1 VETTTFLRRTIM
13 AQQNSYAG
21 FVASLETTSICIV
34 DDEGSTIWCGS
45 CPTDAAKIAGE
56 IRLRAL
62 GVVRVGLETGP
73 MWRAFSRSPG
83 WLGPSVMSV
92 TPYQVRAVRKRL
104 IDKTGTNDAWWVA
117 QTVRMAWMQPPPV
130 WFKKSSLSDFHSSFM
145 LVLLWL
151 SVVTVAATSSLIAT
165 IKERDHRHL
174 VLENGMEAM
183 AVVRGSPSTE
193 SVTLEW
199 TDASGRLRTAV
210 APALKSYTSWIRERT
225 DLSEESVSIKYLGDF
240 EPVILPQ
247 VAELEE
253 DSSRWITM
261 LTGLWVVTGS
271 YWMAHII
278 MFLARRMRKRAS
290 TAK

>member
-1 VETTTFLRRTIM
+1 
-13 AQQNSYAG
+13 
-21 FVASLETTSICIV
+21 
-34 DDEGSTIWCGS
+34 
-45 CPTDAAKIAGE
+45 
-56 IRLRAL
+56 
-62 GVVRVGLETGP
+62 
-73 MWRAFSRSPG
+73 
-83 WLGPSVMSV
+83 
-92 TPYQVRAVRKRL
+92 
-104 IDKTGTNDAWWVA
+104 
-117 QTVRMAWMQPPPV
+117 
-130 WFKKSSLSDFHSSFM
+130 
-145 LVLLWL
+145 
-151 SVVTVAATSSLIAT
+151 
-165 IKERDHRHL
+165 
-174 VLENGMEAM
+174 
-183 AVVRGSPSTE
+183 VRGSPSTE